1 MKKVENLTKVILRL
15 EAGTTADHMD
25 LTPAGLE
32 FKFIF
37 GIGPGGLCPFEYELV
52 NKDEEEL
59 VLLRLNKEEV
69 HHFLGH
75 LHLPLMDLLEKNK
88 SFFLKVKILKIDKP
102 SSKEVV
108 KALAE
113 MASHPGD
120 CDCGCGC

>member
-75 LHLPLMDLLEKNK
+75 LHLPLMDLFEKNK

>member
-1 MKKVENLTKVILRL
+1 MKKVENLKKVILRL

-102 SSKEVV
+102 SSKEVG

>member
-1 MKKVENLTKVILRL
+1 MKKVENLKKVILRL